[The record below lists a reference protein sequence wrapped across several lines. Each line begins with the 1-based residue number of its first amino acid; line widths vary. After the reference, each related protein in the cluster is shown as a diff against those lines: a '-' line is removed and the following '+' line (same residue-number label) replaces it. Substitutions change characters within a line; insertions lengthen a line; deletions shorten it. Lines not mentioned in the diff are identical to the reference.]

1 MYTARIGDAG
11 VYTLADPY
19 STLVTPKVIYTVRS
33 IRTIGDILAS
43 GELAYDKYYK
53 VMKVSEAV
61 YAKDAAAN
69 ISIIGLQAGTG
80 EWIYVPETFIKQAPL
95 TNGVLYSSIVLGVGL
110 GAVPDELNLEALT
123 KAMQDIVQAHLGIT
137 PKVRATLVSQPAFI
151 PRTQHESLEKARKA
165 KIKATESDYSKVQQ
179 LQTQLDTANK
189 KIAELEKYIK
199 AHL

>member
-1 MYTARIGDAG
+1 M
-11 VYTLADPY
+11 
-19 STLVTPKVIYTVRS
+19 
-33 IRTIGDILAS
+33 
-43 GELAYDKYYK
+43 
-53 VMKVSEAV
+53 
-61 YAKDAAAN
+61 
-69 ISIIGLQAGTG
+69 
-80 EWIYVPETFIKQAPL
+80 
-95 TNGVLYSSIVLGVGL
+95 
-110 GAVPDELNLEALT
+110 PDELNLEALT